1 MSNLA
6 RENIKRRPTPEE
18 LKIFSEKR
26 IPDLTQ
32 QYVAGMHDPVEV
44 DRQLADMTKIGRRHK
59 MAIIR
64 TKQRQSKFEH
74 LCNFEVAIPVDYKYH
89 GCLGTFRSSYES
101 KLYFLNKCFDDP
113 YYMLATNHLVPG
125 LRFCVKVFGIVK
137 SEMVGPVECLEKIRV
152 EGGVLVGAQGIA
164 LAYQQGCQSLPLRS
178 WCVSFDEEKALW
190 SAPGYSALPALYINL
205 RKEEKVEAK
214 IDLASFETM
223 WYGTSCILVFVPMN

>member
-6 RENIKRRPTPEE
+6 RENTRRRPTSEE
-18 LKIFSEKR
+18 RKLFLEKR

-32 QYVAGMHDPVEV
+32 QLDAGMHDPVEV
-44 DRQLADMTKIGRRHK
+44 DRQLADMTKTGRRQK

-74 LCNFEVAIPVDYKYH
+74 LCNFEVLVPHDYMH
-89 GCLGTFRSSYES
+89 HTCLDSFLTQCGS
-101 KLYFLNKCFDDP
+101 KLYFINKNFDDAS
-113 YYMLATNHLVPG
+113 YVQATNHFIPG
-125 LRFCVKVFGIVK
+125 LRFCVKVFGIAK
-137 SEMVGPVECLEKIRV
+137 GEMVGPVECLEKIRV

-190 SAPGYSALPALYINL
+190 SAPGYSALPVLYVHS
-205 RKEEKVEAK
+205 REGEKVEAK